1 MPSGYYQEAP
11 IYVDVGVYILLA
23 DNRKN
28 IGIDEQVPEEAAQNL
43 SRTMKEHLVMSGN
56 IFLLF
61 LFHNSLSNMYKVK
74 G

>member
-11 IYVDVGVYILLA
+11 IYVGVYILLA

-43 SRTMKEHLVMSGN
+43 SGTMKEHLVMSGIY
-56 IFLLF
+56 IFII
-61 LFHNSLSNMYKVK
+61 SVP
-74 G
+74 

>member
-1 MPSGYYQEAP
+1 MWMW
-11 IYVDVGVYILLA
+11 DVYILLA

-43 SRTMKEHLVMSGN
+43 SGTMKENLVMSGN

-61 LFHNSLSNMYKVK
+61 LFHNSLSNMCKVK